1 MVETAIEPPKC
12 EPACGTNSHCEYG
25 LTKSECVCNPGTS
38 GNPYQG
44 CGVQEKSD
52 CSSAHCGIGAQ
63 CSVGPNG
70 APECICPPGYSGIPY
85 IECYGK
91 YTNSASSTKACCLL
105 ECLPIDSNQFFLLK
119 FAELTLT
126 TATVKTNYYQR
137 IKRER
142 LVIKIIY
149 LVELFSSVY
158 KDFLYSF
165 KNTFDMRRR
174 VYF

>member
-1 MVETAIEPPKC
+1 MHETAIEPPKC

-25 LTKSECVCNPGTS
+25 STKSECVCNPGTS

-91 YTNSASSTKACCLL
+91 YTNPALSTKACCLL
-105 ECLPIDSNQFFLLK
+105 ECLSNDSNQFFLLLLLI
-119 FAELTLT
+119 FAKLTLT
-126 TATVKTNYYQR
+126 AANVKTNYYQGT
-137 IKRER
+137 KRER
-142 LVIKIIY
+142 FSIKIVC
-149 LVELFSSVY
+149 LVVILLCTPLDYS
-158 KDFLYSF
+158 LYIF
-165 KNTFDMRRR
+165 FFIFYDAG
-174 VYF
+174 